1 MAEPYLRRSRMTDP
15 VFGVGDKIIPIYTS
29 DYHLTEGKV
38 YDVVGFDPP
47 YPDVNFT
54 WPAYVDFHDDRGKLA
69 VAHAR
74 RFKLA

>member
-1 MAEPYLRRSRMTDP
+1 MPL
-15 VFGVGDKIIPIYTS
+15 YTS
-29 DYHLTEGKV
+29 DYHLTVGKV

-47 YPDVNFT
+47 YPDWNFT
-54 WPAYVDFHDDRGKLA
+54 WPAYVEICDDRGKLV

>member
-1 MAEPYLRRSRMTDP
+1 MSDP
-15 VFGVGDKIIPIYTS
+15 VLNVGDKITPIYTS
-29 DYHLTEGKV
+29 DYRLTMGKV

-54 WPAYVDFHDDRGKLA
+54 WPAYVEVIDDRGKFVA
-69 VAHAR
+69 AHAR